1 MRNLRLSKRQPGD
14 PRLAYR
20 SSKTVVPTAPLP
32 DHIGQNIETIVALHT
47 KAERDVTPL
56 QRTVEAVASFFGRPI
71 FLFGILFAVASWILA
86 NLLLPR
92 FNLPT
97 FDAPPFNV
105 LELVLSCGSLL
116 ISTGVLIKQ
125 ERQEKLA
132 EQRTQLILQLNLI
145 SEQKIAK
152 LVALIEELRRDLPD
166 VRNRLDPEATEMQ
179 QAADPQVVMAALEET
194 LAEELASLQEQ
205 ERSES
210 AAAD

>member
-1 MRNLRLSKRQPGD
+1 MRNIRPSNRQPED
-14 PRLAYR
+14 SRTIYR
-20 SSKTVVPTAPLP
+20 SRKTIVPTAPLP

-47 KAERDVTPL
+47 KAEQDVPPL
-56 QRTVEAVASFFGRPI
+56 QRTVEAVASFFSRPI
-71 FLFGILFAVASWILA
+71 FLFGILFVVAFWILA
-86 NLLLPR
+86 NLLLQR
-92 FNLPT
+92 AGLPT

-116 ISTGVLIKQ
+116 IATGVLIKQ

-152 LVALIEELRRDLPD
+152 LVALLEELRRDLPD
-166 VRNRLDPEATEMQ
+166 VQNRADPEADVMQ

-194 LAEELASLQEQ
+194 LAEELEGLQQQ
-205 ERSES
+205 ERSKQAS
-210 AAAD
+210 D

>member
-1 MRNLRLSKRQPGD
+1 MRNIRFSKRQPED
-14 PRLAYR
+14 RPTTYR
-20 SSKTVVPTAPLP
+20 SSKTIVPTAPLP

-47 KAERDVTPL
+47 KAEQDVSPL
-56 QRTVEAVASFFGRPI
+56 QRNVEAVASFFSRPA
-71 FLFGILFAVASWILA
+71 FLFGILFVVAFWILA
-86 NLLLPR
+86 NLLLQHAD
-92 FNLPT
+92 LPT
-97 FDAPPFNV
+97 FDEPPFNI

-116 ISTGVLIKQ
+116 IATGVLIKQ

-166 VRNRLDPEATEMQ
+166 VQNRSDPEADEMQ

-194 LAEELASLQEQ
+194 LAEELADLQQQEQ
-205 ERSES
+205 S
-210 AAAD
+210 AQASD